1 MLFGS
6 AKGPFVDY
14 SLRGGH
20 IGTCNSMLFGEVSP
34 TTFEV
39 DKITSA
45 ANLLS
50 KPSRACKL
58 TQKPPKFPVI
68 VDILAQTITE
78 PQVSPF
84 KKDYNLSAPPWVF
97 HVSL

>member
-39 DKITSA
+39 DKMTSA
-45 ANLLS
+45 ANLLNMQ
-50 KPSRACKL
+50 AF
-58 TQKPPKFPVI
+58 Q
-68 VDILAQTITE
+68 
-78 PQVSPF
+78 
-84 KKDYNLSAPPWVF
+84 
-97 HVSL
+97 SLKINTKAAKISGDS